1 MTTKIVDIA
10 DELYR
15 EMGEPVDLSIASI
28 AYWLRTNVGRLNILL
43 DKRYYINETTLEIAT
58 ADTDDFTLNE
68 KAIFKLI
75 YTIQYYE
82 RLFRNALGSAS
93 IDSVLSVT
101 DDGSTVVKV
110 NKNELAKS
118 YGQLKKQA
126 SDELKSLL
134 SSYNLNDVSPKQVSG
149 DDIIEGVT
157 EVNYNGYYIRGN

>member
-15 EMGEPVDLSIASI
+15 EMGEPADLSIASI
-28 AYWLRTNVGRLNILL
+28 AYWLRTNIGKLNILL
-43 DKRYYINETTLEIAT
+43 DKRYAIDETTLEIT
-58 ADTDDFTLNE
+58 ADDFTLNE
-68 KAIFKLI
+68 KAVFKLI

-126 SDELKSLL
+126 SDELKELL
-134 SSYNLNDVSPKQVSG
+134 TSYTLNDVSPKQVSG
-149 DDIIEGVT
+149 DDMIEGST